1 MSLTAQNMGMLQ
13 NNERMEGMEYNANSQ
28 GQPPADNRHA
38 LQDYQMQLMMLEQ
51 QNKKRL
57 LQARRDNTT
66 DGINQAGTPGNQMYT
81 APNMS
86 PSTSRGGGPSP
97 NANEAKRGTPK
108 AAQQPLPGS
117 PMNELQNRS
126 SPAPSFD
133 PSAGPIPPGLQQPYY
148 ATIAGNARA
157 PSSHPTFQINSGIT
171 QVQLEQ
177 MQRAGRIPNGMQWP
191 QGGQQVMQANQAQAA
206 LRAGNMGPPPA
217 PANEAPAPQQRTQP
231 SSPAQ
236 QPAPPTPSQANKAAP
251 KKKETT
257 TKKVGALFGPSA
269 RLTRCRRARQRR
281 EQLQRLRQ
289 KPSRQRPRRRRR
301 CRARR
306 LQRRRRRRKR
316 RRP

>member
-1 MSLTAQNMGMLQ
+1 MQNMAMLQ

-28 GQPPADNRHA
+28 GQPPPDNRHA

-57 LQARRDNTT
+57 LQARRDNSTE
-66 DGINQAGTPGNQMYT
+66 GGNQAGTPGNQMYA

-97 NANEAKRGTPK
+97 NASDAKRGTPK
-108 AAQQPLPGS
+108 TAQQALPGS

-126 SPAPSFD
+126 SPAPNFD
-133 PSAGPIPPGLQQPYY
+133 PSGGPIPPGLQQQYY
-148 ATIAGNARA
+148 ANMAGNARA
-157 PSSHPTFQINSGIT
+157 PSSHPTFQINPGM
-171 QVQLEQ
+171 QAQLEQ
-177 MQRAGRIPNGMQWP
+177 MQRGQRMGNGMPWP
-191 QGGQQVMQANQAQAA
+191 QGGQQVMQGANQAQAA

-251 KKKETT
+251 KKKEAAA
-257 TKKVGALFGPSA
+257 KKVSL
-269 RLTRCRRARQRR
+269 
-281 EQLQRLRQ
+281 
-289 KPSRQRPRRRRR
+289 
-301 CRARR
+301 
-306 LQRRRRRRKR
+306 
-316 RRP
+316 